1 MTRNKKTFRLTMLG
15 LLCGGLLMVGVGAGV
30 TFAEVSAFSYTG
42 QQKLPDQAQAQSK
55 SFEVSLEEGWERLY
69 ISSYGDLLLQLSE
82 TARIETSED
91 VEPGSV
97 RIDLDYQTVGPQVSY
112 SWEEE
117 GTNAYIHLYWTGGG
131 GMPLLLACKD
141 QLLTDIQNRKISDY
155 IAVQMT
161 EAVITVNPADAERV
175 VLE

>member
-1 MTRNKKTFRLTMLG
+1 MKRNKKTFRLTMLG
-15 LLCGGLLMVGVGAGV
+15 LLCGGLLLVGIGAGV
-30 TFAEVSAFSYTG
+30 TFAEASTFSYG
-42 QQKLPDQAQAQSK
+42 GEKLLDQVQAQSK

-97 RIDLDYQTVGPQVSY
+97 QIDLDYQTAGPQVSY
-112 SWEEE
+112 SWEED
-117 GTNAYIHLYWTGGG
+117 GTNAYIHLYWTRRGEL
-131 GMPLLLACKD
+131 PLLLACKD
-141 QLLTDIQNRKISDY
+141 QPLTDIQDRKISDY
-155 IAVQMT
+155 IAVKM
-161 EAVITVNPADAERV
+161 EEVVITVNPADAERV